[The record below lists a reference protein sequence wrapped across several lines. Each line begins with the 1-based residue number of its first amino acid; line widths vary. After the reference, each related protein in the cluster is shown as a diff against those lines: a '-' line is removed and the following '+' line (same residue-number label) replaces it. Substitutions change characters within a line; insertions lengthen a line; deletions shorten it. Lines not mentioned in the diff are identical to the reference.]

1 MQFSPLGNMNNF
13 YREVDWSPS
22 HSNMTRI
29 IDHPI
34 LLGIGKKY
42 NTSPV
47 QIALAWGINNG
58 RTVIPKSVIDW
69 QIEENLEA
77 DFSLDEEDMENIKG
91 MNIKARFNDPSI
103 YYRWDFYVGEDGKVR
118 QEIL

>member
-22 HSNMTRI
+22 HSHMARI

-34 LLGIGKKY
+34 LLNIGKKY
-42 NTSPV
+42 NKSSV
-47 QIALAWGINNG
+47 QIALSWGINCG

-77 DFSLDEEDMENIKG
+77 DFSLDEEDMERIRS
-91 MNIKARFNDPSI
+91 MDIEARFNDPSV
-103 YYRWDFYVGEDGKVR
+103 YYRWDLYAREDGKAQ